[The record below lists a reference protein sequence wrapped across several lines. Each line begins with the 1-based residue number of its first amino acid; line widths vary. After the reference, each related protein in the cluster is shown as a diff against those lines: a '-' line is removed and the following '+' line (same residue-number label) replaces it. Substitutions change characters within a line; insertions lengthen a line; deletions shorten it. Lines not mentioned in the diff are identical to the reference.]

1 MKNLSPCPSEF
12 ALERWRF
19 GELAASAEEA
29 RLVDHVASCFACR
42 ARQAELASQPQPPL
56 DTAEIWSRA
65 ALGAE
70 PPRRTSRRWWPRAWQ
85 GAALATAAL
94 SVLLLVARRP
104 APDVLAKGPW
114 QLGVIAKGRD
124 GKVMRVDPGASLSPG
139 DRLRFEVAT
148 SWPKAD
154 IALVMLDSAGKIS
167 RLAPTKDRSL
177 SIAGGKRVLLE
188 DAVELDAMLG
198 PERIVLVG
206 CNRALE
212 VSEVV
217 ASAARA
223 LAAAGGDPRRVAS
236 LGTGC
241 HEESFWI
248 SKVSP

>member
-1 MKNLSPCPSEF
+1 MKNPSCPSEF

-29 RLVDHVASCFACR
+29 QIVDHVAGCSGCR
-42 ARQAELASQPQPPL
+42 ARQAELASQQQPPL
-56 DTAEIWSRA
+56 DTEHIWSRA
-65 ALGAE
+65 GGAG
-70 PPRRTSRRWWPRAWQ
+70 PPRRLSEWRRPRVWQ

-94 SVLLLVARRP
+94 SMFLLASRRP
-104 APDVLAKGPW
+104 APDILAKGSW
-114 QLGVIAKGRD
+114 QLSVIAKARD
-124 GKVMRVDPGASLSPG
+124 GRLMRIDPGASLSPG

-167 RLAPTKDRSL
+167 RLAPTAQRSL
-177 SIAGGKRVLLE
+177 SIAGGKRVLLD
-188 DAVELDAMLG
+188 DAVELDGMLG

-217 ASAARA
+217 TSAARA

-248 SKVSP
+248 SKVNP

>member
-19 GELAASAEEA
+19 GELAASPDEA
-29 RLVDHVASCFACR
+29 RIVEHVAECSACR

-56 DTAEIWSRA
+56 DTEAIWSRA
-65 ALGAE
+65 LGAKS
-70 PPRRTSRRWWPRAWQ
+70 PRPTSRRWRPRVWQ
-85 GAALATAAL
+85 GVALATAAL
-94 SVLLLVARRP
+94 SVSFLVARRP
-104 APDVLAKGPW
+104 APDVLAKGSW

-124 GKVMRVDPGASLSPG
+124 GKVVRVDPGAALSPG

-154 IALVMLDSAGKIS
+154 IALVMLDGAGKVS
-167 RLAPTKDRSL
+167 RLAPTADRSL
-177 SIAGGKRVLLE
+177 SIAGGKRVLLD
-188 DAVELDAMLG
+188 DAVELDGMLG

-206 CNRALE
+206 CNRPLE

-217 ASAARA
+217 TSAARA

-248 SKVSP
+248 STVNP